1 MRNSF
6 PSATASSGLSLEFR
20 SSHPEVAEVVDGC
33 RIRALSPG
41 KTEIT
46 ALQTGNLLYASAV
59 PVTQTLMV
67 EHGNGVESVDTGQM
81 KVGIRL
87 NGHILQFSFSK
98 PVEERGKA
106 MLFDM
111 NGKLVRSTVLNGH
124 GCFTWNLS
132 GLSSG
137 VYLFKLDGGSWA
149 KKLKIVL

>member
-6 PSATASSGLSLEFR
+6 LRPQLLLACRWNSG
-20 SSHPEVAEVVDGC
+20 VVILRWPKWWTDVVFGLCRREDGNHGF
-33 RIRALSPG
+33 A
-41 KTEIT
+41 
-46 ALQTGNLLYASAV
+46 TGNLLYASAV

-149 KKLKIVL
+149 KKLK